1 MSARESVRS
10 SKGMVAMRMY
20 NSAVK
25 RYLREVRK
33 SLPCGRKE
41 RKRVLDG
48 IRQSIENEPA
58 DGPETYEDLVSRY
71 GSPDEI
77 ASSYFSEK
85 STGELIRE
93 LRIGNR
99 VLAILL
105 SAVVIALLLRLG
117 WWVASY
123 VSLMGEYPGYIVE
136 GQPVVI
142 EDYEIDSEG
151 DIIK

>member
-1 MSARESVRS
+1 
-10 SKGMVAMRMY
+10 MRMC
-20 NSAVK
+20 NSAAK
-25 RYLREVRK
+25 RYLRELRK

-41 RKRVLDG
+41 RKPVLEG
-48 IRQSIENEPA
+48 IRQSIENNEA
-58 DGPETYEDLVSRY
+58 TDGSDTYEALVSRY

-117 WWVASY
+117 WWVITY
-123 VSLMGEYPGYIVE
+123 RSLMSEAPIYIVE
-136 GQPVVI
+136 GAPTVI
-142 EDYEIDSEG
+142 ERTEIG
-151 DIIK
+151 DNGETIVIESIETKENDK

>member
-1 MSARESVRS
+1 
-10 SKGMVAMRMY
+10 MRMC
-20 NSAVK
+20 NSAAK
-25 RYLREVRK
+25 RYLRELRK

-41 RKRVLDG
+41 RKRVLEG
-48 IRQSIENEPA
+48 IRQSIEGKEAP
-58 DGPETYEDLVSRY
+58 DGPDTYEALVSRY

-93 LRIGNR
+93 LRVGNR

-123 VSLMGEYPGYIVE
+123 VSLMNEYPGYIVE

-142 EDYEIDSEG
+142 VDHEIDSEG
-151 DIIK
+151 EIIK

>member
-1 MSARESVRS
+1 
-10 SKGMVAMRMY
+10 MRMC
-20 NSAVK
+20 NSAAK
-25 RYLREVRK
+25 RYLRELRN

-41 RKRVLDG
+41 RKRVLEG
-48 IRQSIENEPA
+48 IRQSIENKEA
-58 DGPETYEDLVSRY
+58 TDGPDTYEALVSRY

-85 STGELIRE
+85 STGELVRE

-117 WWVASY
+117 WWVITY
-123 VSLMGEYPGYIVE
+123 RSLMSEAPGYIVVGE
-136 GQPVVI
+136 PVVI
-142 EDYEIDSEG
+142 EDHEIDSEG
-151 DIIK
+151 EIIK

>member
-1 MSARESVRS
+1 
-10 SKGMVAMRMY
+10 MRMC
-20 NSAVK
+20 NSAAK
-25 RYLREVRK
+25 RYLRELRN

-41 RKRVLDG
+41 RKRVLEG
-48 IRQSIENEPA
+48 IRQSIENKEA
-58 DGPETYEDLVSRY
+58 TDGPDTYEALVSRY

-77 ASSYFSEK
+77 ASAYFSEK

-117 WWVASY
+117 WWIASY
-123 VSLMGEYPGYIVE
+123 VSLMDEFPIYIVE
-136 GQPVVI
+136 GAPTVI
-142 EDYEIDSEG
+142 ERTEIG
-151 DIIK
+151 DNGETIVIESIETKENDK

>member
-1 MSARESVRS
+1 
-10 SKGMVAMRMY
+10 MRMY
-20 NSAVK
+20 NSAAK
-25 RYLREVRK
+25 RYLRELRK

-41 RKRVLDG
+41 RKRVLEG
-48 IRQSIENEPA
+48 IRQSMENKEAP
-58 DGPETYEDLVSRY
+58 DGPDTYEALVSRY

-123 VSLMGEYPGYIVE
+123 VSLMNEYPGYIVE

-142 EDYEIDSEG
+142 EDHEIDSEG
-151 DIIK
+151 EIIK

>member
-1 MSARESVRS
+1 
-10 SKGMVAMRMY
+10 MRMC
-20 NSAVK
+20 NSAAK
-25 RYLREVRK
+25 RYLRELRK

-41 RKRVLDG
+41 RKRVLEG
-48 IRQSIENEPA
+48 IRQSMENNGA
-58 DGPETYEDLVSRY
+58 TDGPDTYEALVSRY

-77 ASSYFSEK
+77 ASAYFSEK

-123 VSLMGEYPGYIVE
+123 VSLMNEYPGYIVE

-142 EDYEIDSEG
+142 EDHEIDSEG
-151 DIIK
+151 EIIK

>member
-1 MSARESVRS
+1 
-10 SKGMVAMRMY
+10 MRMC
-20 NSAVK
+20 NSAAK
-25 RYLREVRK
+25 RYLRELRK

-41 RKRVLDG
+41 RKRVLKG
-48 IRQSIENEPA
+48 IRQSIENNEA
-58 DGPETYEDLVSRY
+58 TDGPDTYEALVSRY

-77 ASSYFSEK
+77 GSAYFSEK

-105 SAVVIALLLRLG
+105 SAVVIALLFRLG
-117 WWVASY
+117 WWIASY
-123 VSLMGEYPGYIVE
+123 VSLMNEYPGYIVE

-142 EDYEIDSEG
+142 EDHEIDSEG
-151 DIIK
+151 EIIK

>member
-1 MSARESVRS
+1 
-10 SKGMVAMRMY
+10 MRMC
-20 NSAVK
+20 NSAAK
-25 RYLREVRK
+25 RYLRELRN

-41 RKRVLDG
+41 RKRVLEG
-48 IRQSIENEPA
+48 IRQSMESKEA
-58 DGPETYEDLVSRY
+58 TDGPDTYEALVSRY

-77 ASSYFSEK
+77 ASAYFSEK

-123 VSLMGEYPGYIVE
+123 VSLMNEYPGYIVE

-151 DIIK
+151 EIIK

>member
-1 MSARESVRS
+1 
-10 SKGMVAMRMY
+10 MRMC
-20 NSAVK
+20 NSAAK
-25 RYLREVRK
+25 RYLRELRK

-41 RKRVLDG
+41 RKRVLEG
-48 IRQSIENEPA
+48 IRQSMENNEA
-58 DGPETYEDLVSRY
+58 TDGPDTYEALVSRY

-85 STGELIRE
+85 STGELVRG

-117 WWVASY
+117 WWVITY
-123 VSLMGEYPGYIVE
+123 RSLMSEAPGYIVVGE
-136 GQPVVI
+136 PVVI
-142 EDYEIDSEG
+142 EDHEIDSEG
-151 DIIK
+151 EIIK

>member
-1 MSARESVRS
+1 
-10 SKGMVAMRMY
+10 MRMC
-20 NSAVK
+20 NSAAK
-25 RYLREVRK
+25 RYLRELRN

-41 RKRVLDG
+41 RKRVLEG
-48 IRQSIENEPA
+48 IRQSIEGKEAP
-58 DGPETYEDLVSRY
+58 DGPDTYEALVSRY

-93 LRIGNR
+93 LRVGNR

-123 VSLMGEYPGYIVE
+123 VSLMNEYPGYIVE

-151 DIIK
+151 EIIK

>member
-1 MSARESVRS
+1 
-10 SKGMVAMRMY
+10 MRMC
-20 NSAVK
+20 NSAAK
-25 RYLREVRK
+25 RYLRELRK

-41 RKRVLDG
+41 RKRVLEG
-48 IRQSIENEPA
+48 IRQSIEGKEAP
-58 DGPETYEDLVSRY
+58 DGPDTYEALVSRY

-93 LRIGNR
+93 LRVGNR

-123 VSLMGEYPGYIVE
+123 VSLMNEYPGYIVE
-136 GQPVVI
+136 GQTVVI

-151 DIIK
+151 EIIK

>member
-1 MSARESVRS
+1 ME
-10 SKGMVAMRMY
+10 
-20 NSAVK
+20 N
-25 RYLREVRK
+25 
-33 SLPCGRKE
+33 KE
-41 RKRVLDG
+41 A
-48 IRQSIENEPA
+48 P
-58 DGPETYEDLVSRY
+58 DGPDTYEALVSRY

-117 WWVASY
+117 WWIASY
-123 VSLMGEYPGYIVE
+123 VSLMNEYPGYIVE

-142 EDYEIDSEG
+142 EDHEIDSEG
-151 DIIK
+151 EIIK

>member
-1 MSARESVRS
+1 M
-10 SKGMVAMRMY
+10 
-20 NSAVK
+20 
-25 RYLREVRK
+25 
-33 SLPCGRKE
+33 
-41 RKRVLDG
+41 
-48 IRQSIENEPA
+48 ENNEA
-58 DGPETYEDLVSRY
+58 TDGPDTYEALVSRY

-117 WWVASY
+117 WWIASY
-123 VSLMGEYPGYIVE
+123 VSLMNEYPIYIVE
-136 GQPVVI
+136 GAPTVI
-142 EDYEIDSEG
+142 ERTEIG
-151 DIIK
+151 DNGETIVIESIETKENDK

>member
-1 MSARESVRS
+1 
-10 SKGMVAMRMY
+10 MRMC
-20 NSAVK
+20 NSAAK
-25 RYLREVRK
+25 RYLRELRK

-41 RKRVLDG
+41 RKRVLEG
-48 IRQSIENEPA
+48 LRQSIENNEA
-58 DGPETYEDLVSRY
+58 TDGPDTYEALVSRY

-99 VLAILL
+99 IMALILA
-105 SAVVIALLLRLG
+105 AVVIALLLRLG
-117 WWVASY
+117 WWIASY
-123 VSLMGEYPGYIVE
+123 VSLMNEYPGYIVE

-142 EDYEIDSEG
+142 EDHEIDSEG
-151 DIIK
+151 EIIK

>member
-1 MSARESVRS
+1 
-10 SKGMVAMRMY
+10 MRMC
-20 NSAVK
+20 NSAAK
-25 RYLREVRK
+25 RYLRELRN

-41 RKRVLDG
+41 RKRVLEG
-48 IRQSIENEPA
+48 IRQSIENNEA
-58 DGPETYEDLVSRY
+58 TDGPDTYEALVSRY

-85 STGELIRE
+85 STGELVRE

-117 WWVASY
+117 WWVITY
-123 VSLMGEYPGYIVE
+123 RSLMSEAPGYIVVGE
-136 GQPVVI
+136 PVVI
-142 EDYEIDSEG
+142 EDHEIDSEG
-151 DIIK
+151 EIIK

>member
-1 MSARESVRS
+1 
-10 SKGMVAMRMY
+10 MRMC
-20 NSAVK
+20 NSAAK
-25 RYLREVRK
+25 RYLRELRK

-41 RKRVLDG
+41 RKRVLEG
-48 IRQSIENEPA
+48 IRQSIENNEA
-58 DGPETYEDLVSRY
+58 TDGPDTYEALVSRY

-77 ASSYFSEK
+77 ASAYFSEK

-105 SAVVIALLLRLG
+105 
-117 WWVASY
+117 
-123 VSLMGEYPGYIVE
+123 MNEYPGYIVE

-151 DIIK
+151 EIIK

>member
-1 MSARESVRS
+1 MIRRQ
-10 SKGMVAMRMY
+10 SKTYRQT
-20 NSAVK
+20 
-25 RYLREVRK
+25 

-41 RKRVLDG
+41 RKRVLEG
-48 IRQSIENEPA
+48 IRQSIENNEA
-58 DGPETYEDLVSRY
+58 TDGPDTYEALVSRY

-77 ASSYFSEK
+77 ASAYFSEK

-117 WWVASY
+117 WWVITY
-123 VSLMGEYPGYIVE
+123 RSLMSEAPGYIVVGE
-136 GQPVVI
+136 PVVI

-151 DIIK
+151 EIIK

>member
-1 MSARESVRS
+1 MSARESVRL

-48 IRQSIENEPA
+48 IRKSIENEPA

-142 EDYEIDSEG
+142 EDYEIDSAG

>member
-1 MSARESVRS
+1 
-10 SKGMVAMRMY
+10 MRMC
-20 NSAVK
+20 NSAAK
-25 RYLREVRK
+25 RYLRELRK

-41 RKRVLDG
+41 RKRVLEG
-48 IRQSIENEPA
+48 IRQSIENNEA
-58 DGPETYEDLVSRY
+58 TDGPDTYEALVSRY
-71 GSPDEI
+71 GSPGEI
-77 ASSYFSEK
+77 ASAYFSEK

-117 WWVASY
+117 WWTASY
-123 VSLMGEYPGYIVE
+123 VSLMNEYPGYIVE
-136 GQPVVI
+136 GQTVVI

-151 DIIK
+151 EIIK

>member
-1 MSARESVRS
+1 
-10 SKGMVAMRMY
+10 MRMC
-20 NSAVK
+20 NSAAK
-25 RYLREVRK
+25 RYLRELRK

-41 RKRVLDG
+41 RKRVLEG
-48 IRQSIENEPA
+48 IRQSIEGKEAP
-58 DGPETYEDLVSRY
+58 DGPDTYEALVSRY

-93 LRIGNR
+93 LRVGNR

-123 VSLMGEYPGYIVE
+123 VSLMNEYPGYIVE

-151 DIIK
+151 EIIK

>member
-1 MSARESVRS
+1 
-10 SKGMVAMRMY
+10 MRMC
-20 NSAVK
+20 NSAAK
-25 RYLREVRK
+25 RYLRELRN

-41 RKRVLDG
+41 RKRVLEG
-48 IRQSIENEPA
+48 IRQSIENNEA
-58 DGPETYEDLVSRY
+58 TDGPDTYEALVSRY

-117 WWVASY
+117 WWVITY
-123 VSLMGEYPGYIVE
+123 RSLMSEAPGYIVVGE
-136 GQPVVI
+136 PVVI

-151 DIIK
+151 EIIK

>member
-1 MSARESVRS
+1 
-10 SKGMVAMRMY
+10 MRMC
-20 NSAVK
+20 NSAAK
-25 RYLREVRK
+25 RYLRELRK

-41 RKRVLDG
+41 RKRVMEG
-48 IRQSIENEPA
+48 IRQSIEGKEAP
-58 DGPETYEDLVSRY
+58 DGPDTYEALVSRY

-123 VSLMGEYPGYIVE
+123 VSLMNEYPGYIVE

-151 DIIK
+151 EIIK

>member
-1 MSARESVRS
+1 
-10 SKGMVAMRMY
+10 MRMC
-20 NSAVK
+20 NSAAK
-25 RYLREVRK
+25 RYLRELRK

-41 RKRVLDG
+41 RKRVLEG
-48 IRQSIENEPA
+48 IRQSIEGKEAP
-58 DGPETYEDLVSRY
+58 DGPDTYEALVSRY

-93 LRIGNR
+93 LRVGNR

-123 VSLMGEYPGYIVE
+123 VSLMNEYPGYIVE

-142 EDYEIDSEG
+142 EDHEIDSEG
-151 DIIK
+151 EIIK

>member
-1 MSARESVRS
+1 
-10 SKGMVAMRMY
+10 MRMC
-20 NSAVK
+20 NSAAK
-25 RYLREVRK
+25 RYLRELRK

-41 RKRVLDG
+41 RKRVLEG
-48 IRQSIENEPA
+48 IRQSIENNEA
-58 DGPETYEDLVSRY
+58 TDGPDTYEALVSRY

-77 ASSYFSEK
+77 ASAYFSEK

-117 WWVASY
+117 WWVITY
-123 VSLMGEYPGYIVE
+123 RSLMSEAPGYIVVGE
-136 GQPVVI
+136 PVVI

-151 DIIK
+151 EIIK

>member
-1 MSARESVRS
+1 
-10 SKGMVAMRMY
+10 MRMC
-20 NSAVK
+20 NSAAK
-25 RYLREVRK
+25 RYLRELRK

-41 RKRVLDG
+41 RKRVLEG
-48 IRQSIENEPA
+48 IRQSMESKEA
-58 DGPETYEDLVSRY
+58 TDGPDTYEALVSRY

-77 ASSYFSEK
+77 ASAYFSEK

-117 WWVASY
+117 WWIASY
-123 VSLMGEYPGYIVE
+123 VSLMNEYPGYIVE

-151 DIIK
+151 EIIK

>member
-1 MSARESVRS
+1 
-10 SKGMVAMRMY
+10 MRMC
-20 NSAVK
+20 NSAAK
-25 RYLREVRK
+25 RYLRELRN

-41 RKRVLDG
+41 RKRVLEG
-48 IRQSIENEPA
+48 IRQSMENNEA
-58 DGPETYEDLVSRY
+58 TDGPDTYEALVNRY

-77 ASSYFSEK
+77 ASAYFSEK

-117 WWVASY
+117 WWVITY
-123 VSLMGEYPGYIVE
+123 RSLMSEAPGYIVVGE
-136 GQPVVI
+136 PVVI

-151 DIIK
+151 EIIK

>member
-1 MSARESVRS
+1 
-10 SKGMVAMRMY
+10 MRMC
-20 NSAVK
+20 NSAAK
-25 RYLREVRK
+25 RYLRELRK

-41 RKRVLDG
+41 RKRVLEG
-48 IRQSIENEPA
+48 IRQSMESKEAI
-58 DGPETYEDLVSRY
+58 DGPDTYEALVSRY

-117 WWVASY
+117 WWIASY
-123 VSLMGEYPGYIVE
+123 VSLMNEYPGYIVE

-142 EDYEIDSEG
+142 EDHEIDSEG
-151 DIIK
+151 EIIK

>member
-1 MSARESVRS
+1 
-10 SKGMVAMRMY
+10 MRMC
-20 NSAVK
+20 NSAAK
-25 RYLREVRK
+25 RYLRELRK
-33 SLPCGRKE
+33 SLSCGRKE
-41 RKRVLDG
+41 RKRVLEG
-48 IRQSIENEPA
+48 IRQSMESKEA
-58 DGPETYEDLVSRY
+58 TDGPDTYEALVSRY

-85 STGELIRE
+85 STGELVRE

-117 WWVASY
+117 WWIASY
-123 VSLMGEYPGYIVE
+123 VSLMNEYPGYIVE

-142 EDYEIDSEG
+142 EDHEIDSEG
-151 DIIK
+151 EIIK